1 MPSQHSITLRLRE
14 PTRGEN
20 CLIPCFLSQKATV
33 LDAEKGGFIGKKRR
47 FLKMIRIFVGIKIIY
62 PADYQRLSC
71 NAENKRFSVRRT
83 TSWQISAVCVVRI
96 GILLNLFSDI
106 LVNAERDKSR
116 PYAGSCRLFL

>member
-1 MPSQHSITLRLRE
+1 M
-14 PTRGEN
+14 
-20 CLIPCFLSQKATV
+20 QKRVVSSARSGAFRT
-33 LDAEKGGFIGKKRR
+33 KKRR
-47 FLKMIRIFVGIKIIY
+47 FLKLIRVFVGIKILY

-71 NAENKRFSVRRT
+71 NAENKRFSARRT
-83 TSWQISAVCVVRI
+83 TRRQISAVGVVRI